1 MDIALAVE
9 KIYTAA
15 LFRRSDTYV
24 NLVATW
30 KDARRV
36 PSEAQLAEAW
46 LIVLADRDIASAEQ
60 AEKDT
65 QLTLLADVVEREKL
79 TPAEQLTLAMD
90 VLVSVANG
98 ETFTRNETF

>member
-1 MDIALAVE
+1 
-9 KIYTAA
+9 
-15 LFRRSDTYV
+15 
-24 NLVATW
+24 
-30 KDARRV
+30 V

-65 QLTLLADVVEREKL
+65 QLALLADVVEREKL